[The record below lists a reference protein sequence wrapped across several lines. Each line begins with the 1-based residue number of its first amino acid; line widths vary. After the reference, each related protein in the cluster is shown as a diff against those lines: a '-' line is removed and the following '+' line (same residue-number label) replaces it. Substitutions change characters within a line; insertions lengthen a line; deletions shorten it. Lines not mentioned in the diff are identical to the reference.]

1 MNRRLYRSP
10 SDRVLAGV
18 AGGMAETYDMDPAV
32 VRIAWALLTLLT
44 GGLLLILYIVIVL
57 VVPLRPEGEPPPYSA
72 AMGEPDMS
80 TQTGAGAPI
89 GAPGASPSPP
99 AEVGGNETWRTR
111 AADRRATSDSTSS
124 IVIGAILI
132 LIGAYFLMRQFIP
145 ALNPALFWPVLVI
158 IGGVLLIAAAVGRR
172 K

>member
-1 MNRRLYRSP
+1 VNGRLYRSP

-32 VRIAWALLTLLT
+32 VRIVWALLILLT
-44 GGLLLILYIVIVL
+44 GGLLLILYLVIAL
-57 VVPLRPEGEPPPYSA
+57 VVPLRPEGAPPAYSA
-72 AMGEPDMS
+72 AV
-80 TQTGAGAPI
+80 GAPEMATQS
-89 GAPGASPSPP
+89 GAPTPGAPPSPSP
-99 AEVGGNETWRTR
+99 AMDSSESWRSR
-111 AADRRATSDSTSS
+111 AADRRGANEGAAP

-132 LIGAYFLMRQFIP
+132 IIGAYFLLRQFIP
-145 ALNPALFWPVLVI
+145 ALNPSLFWPVLVI